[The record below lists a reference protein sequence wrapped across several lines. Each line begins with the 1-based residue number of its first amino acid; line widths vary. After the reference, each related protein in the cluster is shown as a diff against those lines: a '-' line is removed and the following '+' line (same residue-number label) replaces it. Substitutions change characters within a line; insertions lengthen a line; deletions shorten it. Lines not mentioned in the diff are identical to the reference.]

1 MKGWS
6 TVNASRSCRGSR
18 QLLKQMCRSP
28 AAVVTGDEGS
38 RLSGKAIVT
47 RLCIRCAQTQ
57 ASLGIPKMY
66 IDLFAQTHTDGSAV
80 SNHASRLYLKTGL
93 GLVVRVFACRMN

>member
-6 TVNASRSCRGSR
+6 TVNASQSCRGSR
-18 QLLKQMCRSP
+18 QLLKQMWRSP
-28 AAVVTGDEGS
+28 AAVVTGDGGS

-57 ASLGIPKMY
+57 VSLGMPKKY
-66 IDLFAQTHTDGSAV
+66 IDLFV
-80 SNHASRLYLKTGL
+80 
-93 GLVVRVFACRMN
+93 